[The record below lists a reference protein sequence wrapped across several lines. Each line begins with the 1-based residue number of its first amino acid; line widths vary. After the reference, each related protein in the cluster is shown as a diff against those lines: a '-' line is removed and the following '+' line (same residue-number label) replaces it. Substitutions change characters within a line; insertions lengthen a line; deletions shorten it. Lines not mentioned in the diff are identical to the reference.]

1 MKKSK
6 IVISILLIIAILIF
20 FIVPTIVNC
29 FIHYHGVV
37 NVLGVLNIQLGGYI
51 GLAIYIIRRII
62 RYGVLLLFIVL
73 NLFLKDKAKMI
84 FNAIIGILMIL
95 MVGFNFIAIIISYL
109 GVYHFS
115 LIYVFEL
122 NDIINILITV
132 SIIVYIF
139 NSIPNGSVLFF
150 INTIFN
156 IAVSIAKILFTIIIA
171 VDGGGMLINL
181 ILRGTYYTFYTL
193 LFIIID
199 ALFIMY
205 FWKNE

>member
-6 IVISILLIIAILIF
+6 IIISVLLIIAILIF
-20 FIVPTIVNC
+20 FIVPTIVDC

-37 NVLGVLNIQLGGYI
+37 SVLGMVNIQLGGYI

-95 MVGFNFIAIIISYL
+95 MVGFNFISIIISYL

-122 NDIINILITV
+122 NDIINLLITV

-156 IAVSIAKILFTIIIA
+156 IAVSIAKILFTIIIV
-171 VDGGGMLINL
+171 VDGGGMLSNL